1 MLTVFDTGEA
11 SFRLA
16 NRKDEDVGWI
26 RGNAV
31 GFGGL
36 PDESAAMKAAVA
48 GAETLAAYLE
58 RTGGPGSAP
67 PRSNGRLKIVSDG
80 AGEWVNRGP
89 QALARLLRPS
99 DDQPDSFA
107 IEFVLPPHLKA
118 GGAIGVSQ
126 ILHTAIAG
134 QLASVESHAE
144 PATAEAPAR

>member
-16 NRKDEDVGWI
+16 NRNDEDVGWI
-26 RGNAV
+26 HGNVV

-36 PDESAAMKAAVA
+36 PDEATAIKAAVA

-80 AGEWVNRGP
+80 AGEWVSRGSS
-89 QALARLLRPS
+89 QLARLIRPS
-99 DDQPDSFA
+99 ADQGEAYA
-107 IEFVLPPHLKA
+107 IEFLLPSHLKA

-126 ILHTAIAG
+126 ILHTAISA
-134 QLASVESHAE
+134 QLAPVRQTV
-144 PATAEAPAR
+144 PAIAEAQAR

>member
-1 MLTVFDTGEA
+1 MLTVFDTGES

-31 GFGGL
+31 GFTGL
-36 PDESAAMKAAVA
+36 PDESAAMKAALA

-67 PRSNGRLKIVSDG
+67 ERSGGRVKIVQDG
-80 AGEWVNRGP
+80 AVEWVNRGP

-99 DDQPDSFA
+99 DDQPGAFG
-107 IEFVLPPHLKA
+107 IEFILPSHLKA

-126 ILHTAIAG
+126 ILHKAIAG
-134 QLASVESHAE
+134 EIVASEQ
-144 PATAEAPAR
+144 PAVMEAQAR

>member
-36 PDESAAMKAAVA
+36 PDESSAMKAALA
-48 GAETLAAYLE
+48 GAQTLAAYLE

-67 PRSNGRLKIVSDG
+67 PRSTGRLKIVQDG
-80 AGEWVNRGP
+80 TAEWVNRGSHP
-89 QALARLLRPS
+89 LARLLRPS
-99 DDQPDSFA
+99 DDQPDAFA
-107 IEFVLPPHLKA
+107 IEFVLPSHLKA

-126 ILHTAIAG
+126 ILHTAITNELGSAVS
-134 QLASVESHAE
+134 AAK
-144 PATAEAPAR
+144 PAVAEALAR

>member
-31 GFGGL
+31 GFCGL
-36 PDESAAMKAAVA
+36 PDEAAAMKAAVA

-67 PRSNGRLKIVSDG
+67 PRSNGRLKIVGDG
-80 AGEWVNRGP
+80 AGEWVSRGSN
-89 QALARLLRPS
+89 QLARLIRPG
-99 DDQPDSFA
+99 DDQSDSYA
-107 IEFVLPPHLKA
+107 IEFLLPSHLKA

-126 ILHTAIAG
+126 ILHTAISTH
-134 QLASVESHAE
+134 LAAIQQAA
-144 PATAEAPAR
+144 PAIAEAQAR